1 MRPGTGKCALWS
13 QGARF
18 GAARLAGVNR
28 ARSLLLV
35 LVLLLALA
43 PLAAASAGT
52 KGHKPKATGPSLKIT
67 ALSVNEDPFS
77 PGTKVTE
84 TEPVNA
90 CYYVFG
96 ETTTPHEMLLTAL
109 VKATGIPASA
119 PTSITIEAPWT
130 KQGFAPG
137 IDEEGVPFHKALFPD
152 GKESV
157 GTVAGGGSSADEYF
171 RWVSLQGGSLEAG
184 DGTYRVVVSVK
195 VGGHTIEAH
204 GQVKI
209 DC

>member
-1 MRPGTGKCALWS
+1 M
-13 QGARF
+13 
-18 GAARLAGVNR
+18 NR
-28 ARSLLLV
+28 ARSLLLI
-35 LVLLLALA
+35 LVLLLALS

-109 VKATGIPASA
+109 VKATGIPHSA

-137 IDEEGVPFHKALFPD
+137 IAEEGVPFHKALFPD

-204 GQVKI
+204 GSIKI